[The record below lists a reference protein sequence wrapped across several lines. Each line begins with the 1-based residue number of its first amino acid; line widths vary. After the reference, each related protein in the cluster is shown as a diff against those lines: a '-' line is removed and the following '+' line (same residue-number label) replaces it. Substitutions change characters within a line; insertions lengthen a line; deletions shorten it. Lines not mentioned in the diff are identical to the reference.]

1 MPEFEPYDGLS
12 SDEVKSFQ
20 DFTKWSGARVADC
33 HQSLIRL
40 VDKVR
45 AKLEA
50 HVDRHTGDGDW
61 IPSMDWSL
69 CYRTTLD
76 GGAKLIAEYYRR
88 QAKNPAMGLTDEQLE
103 QELQKAALALVDSL
117 PLDEMERLVRRRRY
131 VDVHGEQAKPPGQ
144 RAGRP
149 PKRLAGVLDVE
160 EP

>member
-1 MPEFEPYDGLS
+1 MTEFDPYDGLS
-12 SDEVKSFQ
+12 GDEVKSFQ

-45 AKLEA
+45 GRLEA
-50 HVDRHTGDGDW
+50 YVDRQDGNPDW
-61 IPSMDWSL
+61 IPSMDWTL
-69 CYRTTLD
+69 CYKTTVD

-131 VDVHGEQAKPPGQ
+131 VDAHGEERKPPGQ
-144 RAGRP
+144 RPGRP
-149 PKRLAGVLDVE
+149 PKRLMDVAE
-160 EP
+160 DAE